1 MVSKEFFERLNIK
14 NIYFRSFGGI
24 TTILRPE
31 NFTTEKTTVVCGNEL
46 PDKGILTIDTE
57 DKTSL
62 QKNRI
67 EIFVSVIKDFSM
79 NNSYTLFFEDPLPQN
94 FEKEIKII
102 NDILKKSDS
111 RREFRYDIGMNNWN
125 KFGLTRPDLNLLFA
139 NGTIKCIISNA
150 SIHGAML
157 TGNRSM
163 IKIGDKASLLCDFE
177 KEKLKLPGIVISAE
191 SAVSGYFRYSI
202 RFLEPLSLSWCNHI
216 VEYGDYLENQLY

>member
-1 MVSKEFFERLNIK
+1 MVSKEFLERLNIN

-31 NFTTEKTTVVCGNEL
+31 NITSEKTTVVCGNEL
-46 PDKGILTIDTE
+46 PEKGILTIDTE
-57 DKTSL
+57 EKNTL
-62 QKNRI
+62 QKRRI

-79 NNSYTLFFEDPLPQN
+79 NNSFTLFFEDPLPQD
-94 FEKEIKII
+94 FEKELIII

-125 KFGLTRPDLNLLFA
+125 TFGLTRPDLNLLFA
-139 NGTIKCIISNA
+139 NGNIKCIISNA

-177 KEKLKLPGIVISAE
+177 EEKLKLPGIVISAD
-191 SAVSGYFRYSI
+191 SAAGGYFRYSL